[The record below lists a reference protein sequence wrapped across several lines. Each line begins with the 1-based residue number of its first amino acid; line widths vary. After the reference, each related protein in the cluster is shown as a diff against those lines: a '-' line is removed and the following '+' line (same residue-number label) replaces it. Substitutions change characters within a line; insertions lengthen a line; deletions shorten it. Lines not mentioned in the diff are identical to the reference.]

1 MLFVVRVAC
10 CLRPLACYACSH
22 RLPLDANPCQSE
34 SFFADVL
41 RTPRVKRYMPKK
53 LARYSR
59 HLDEV
64 QTILQKPKT
73 DRRLVPAISDN
84 LCECS
89 RDPIEGAIFF
99 LLTLNNLSVVCVCVC
114 PSNVDR
120 SIATFMSLFTSIH
133 TYQTVSA
140 TSIRHCT
147 SK

>member
-10 CLRPLACYACSH
+10 CLRPLA
-22 RLPLDANPCQSE
+22 RLPLDANLY
-34 SFFADVL
+34 FADVL

-99 LLTLNNLSVVCVCVC
+99 LLTLNNLKSQCGLCVCL
-114 PSNVDR
+114 PKQR
-120 SIATFMSLFTSIH
+120 
-133 TYQTVSA
+133 
-140 TSIRHCT
+140 
-147 SK
+147 